1 MEVLQKLFEQKPS
14 CRTPMLVI
22 KQLIGVEYLW
32 LWHFMIN
39 ACDNVR
45 KYDCYC
51 TGSVSN
57 MFKLNWGPFL
67 IHPGG
72 EANLHIKMTI
82 YSHLRLLPHMHVLS
96 CDKSVIKQCICVCV
110 SMCMWV
116 FLSVCWLKMLQVGY
130 TICWINKFVSLLF
143 KPTSLQK
150 LLYSFPIQATVVY
163 HCTSL
168 TVFVWRL
175 VQWMNLET
183 TPLDSANCV
192 SIDTFKSLPLHYSQD
207 LFFKQEYA
215 LSVITP
221 IGTSPKVLRWNCR
234 YMETVN

>member
-1 MEVLQKLFEQKPS
+1 MEVLQKLFEQQSS
-14 CRTPMLVI
+14 CKTPMLVI

-45 KYDCYC
+45 KYVCYC

-57 MFKLNWGPFL
+57 MFKLKGHFSYILGARL
-67 IHPGG
+67 IC
-72 EANLHIKMTI
+72 HIKWLYTLI
-82 YSHLRLLPHMHVLS
+82 WDYYPTCTCSAG
-96 CDKSVIKQCICVCV
+96 IKQCICVCV

-116 FLSVCWLKMLQVGY
+116 FLSVYWLKMLQVGY
-130 TICWINKFVSLLF
+130 TICWINKFVSPLF

-150 LLYSFPIQATVVY
+150 LLYSFPIQATAVY
-163 HCTSL
+163 HSTSL

-175 VQWMNLET
+175 VQWMNLGT
-183 TPLDSANCV
+183 TPRDSANSV
-192 SIDTFKSLPLHYSQD
+192 SIGTFNSLPLHYSQD

-221 IGTSPKVLRWNCR
+221 IGTSPKLLRWNCIDIWKL
-234 YMETVN
+234 